1 MLYSLFISAVLYGR
15 IGTSKRLKPAAVSV
29 ITVPFSVLLT
39 PEVRRQAG
47 KAVKYN
53 DLEATTV

>member
-39 PEVRRQAG
+39 PEVSRQAG